1 MNEEALNAAYL
12 HFKEKMQPGYNG
24 SIEDFKTLMST
35 DSGVFDASLSNFQSG
50 GYNGG
55 AEDFSKLM
63 GVESG
68 KTQGAAEVDA
78 TAVPQIVPTGTES
91 ASENGSLGLPKVSPK
106 IMMAEEGEAIAKLK
120 TRFAGLGFT
129 FEQARVGGDAIT
141 ITSPKDANG
150 NAASE
155 TFEFDYGVLGFD
167 VFGKADSESQR
178 LNEFIKLHANDSPSV
193 NAGAYANAWKF
204 TNEAETDYLF
214 EGDDIPE
221 DKKGQRK
228 LPSELTAKELESHTE
243 FLLGKLNANTR
254 NSYEVKEIEDGIIA
268 DMANF
273 QKDLVAS
280 LKNKYAT
287 EIAEAEKD
295 LTSEKS
301 SALLDLVNSE
311 YNEAVN
317 AEFNTRRAES
327 SELLNL
333 FDANRLAVQ
342 SRYGD
347 MLQRISREE
356 GFDAVLGETAMGRI
370 ARDFPI
376 FNSVAR
382 GIYGTGA
389 FKLPKSWNEA
399 DALKLSRMLET
410 ASSEL
415 KNLEKRD
422 SSEKFVFSGDAN
434 TEFAGEDNL
443 SFRYAPNTPAIKKA
457 RKERAELD
465 RDDPMWLPMEAV
477 TSGTYKTGY
486 WTVGERIEVLK
497 RRQTYLRE
505 KAVQRMVTADEY
517 QQKIDKL
524 ITPEIFGESITNPS
538 LSLRDYGLIF
548 GDQLVQMAGAVL
560 SGGGSTFMQEAGS
573 AFTEITT
580 IKAMDK
586 LFPIGSEIDMGITTS
601 TIKNK
606 EDQQRHFYALPKSE
620 RFEAVLDIVENG
632 EGDLDTAT
640 RTGVANAGLDLV
652 SNAIVIGKATK
663 FLPKDL
669 ARKLF
674 TKKYKEFLSGA
685 WKTMGKDVTIASF
698 SEFLTETAQEGVSIM
713 GVGSATGDYG
723 TTEGNVKRILEAG
736 GQALIVTGP
745 MVGGG
750 QITTT
755 TVNEIKNTVS
765 ALRDPESTRAYV
777 NKMKSTFDAQLQA
790 GEITQDQRDTYFTEL
805 EAAEQV
811 INDTKL
817 KDLKGEQKKKAIDNV
832 VISNKLKE
840 ENTQIEESIK
850 KVKKEIGEE
859 AYSEFTTNDEI
870 KLERNKK
877 KIKELETE
885 NIKEV
890 LKNDYLTNGKDLADW
905 VNNQKEGDFKNKE
918 VITFKTAK
926 EAEAYIEG
934 KGIKMPEQQKQRLL
948 NGDVNGA
955 NLGDLAIIIDEN
967 VSNNIDK
974 EDWSSSNVVHHEVLH
989 FILEGFDAK
998 ELDAFI
1004 DGTIKAIKASN
1015 DPKMKA
1021 VEEKLNEKLLVYE
1034 LGGVG
1039 LDTKAGKEE
1048 FFTSLSDALN
1058 FIKVSDINLENGG
1071 VLADIGEM
1079 LQNVLSRNTKAGIDF
1094 SNLDAENTLKFIQ
1107 KYNEFNGK
1115 GPKFKASRIIGGKE
1129 VDDREDQVKESVS
1142 VGKRSSLIE
1151 SLNSM
1156 QQGAET
1162 KSDFQKPNIFNKV
1175 FESTMPGG
1183 AISNYIRSLQMS
1195 PEKTQATIDSV
1206 TDRLINFDPQAT
1218 RKDGTTV
1225 GKEGLGEFLM
1235 ANVGFAKLD
1244 AAKKLAK
1251 EGEIRKVTQRIDAKD
1266 ESGRTI
1272 AETIADTTEDAKP
1285 DTKRVKKARKIKSL
1299 EDITLD
1305 NKDVISGNIEKKIND
1320 LIEENPENLIEQLEG
1335 LISKDFAK
1343 EVKSQMGKIQKKGKE
1358 TVVSPEY
1365 KAHHAFNYD
1374 TYIAALD
1381 VNTIK
1386 ANYNQL
1392 FDIKQIGREKDKK
1405 VDPTTG
1411 KVTYPGKGIYDISTT
1426 KAKWTK
1432 YFTEGGYTT
1441 LLARQ
1446 KKLAEFISKDIARTA
1461 INKQIAENSNN
1472 LNEVILAELREWDA
1486 ALDKQKGE
1494 TISFDSIKFSAT
1506 VRGFNPVEIKDF
1518 YQNLPLL
1525 SISLQKTNLNDKDAV
1540 IEAVKNIY
1548 DDSYASG
1555 KLKKLGEDIFK
1566 VVNRYGG
1573 IEERHTKLKKK
1584 PQETLNEY
1592 LFNNLK
1598 AAELDLTL
1606 AEILDLID
1614 EKGRTLQLSK
1624 SFDKK
1629 DVINKA
1635 RAEIVTVGKKWLKKY
1650 GKEKALMMLIH
1661 ASGMYSTS
1669 TKIGRGNLFEVN
1681 NNGVVTELDILKDMS
1696 NKELLELA
1704 ETMKDPEY
1712 LRPVQRIATEME
1724 MAGDQNAWRNDLIRA
1739 IRKQRVTTRTK
1750 STGSQRYQAF
1760 NGKEDYNTWV
1770 IKEIFGDEVKL
1781 TDKGR
1786 LKGTQELTINDEK
1799 VKIDTSLFSQTSDK
1813 AVADRDYDG
1822 REKESAISELVVREI
1837 AQHYKDQ
1844 IKAKKLDKEDFAVM
1858 MMSMASNMQ
1867 SPLKRAANLG
1877 YIFKN
1882 KEGQKYT
1889 GKLRYEHMI
1898 PTNYMVVQLT
1908 NAYMNDGNV
1917 DLDALFKEY
1926 TVAVI
1931 PDTMDKIFDEVNLT
1945 QVMPIGY
1952 KIGNSSTR
1960 RYYNMST
1967 YGHPD
1972 LYAIES
1978 LNPKDKG
1985 KVYGEAVANMKFKE
1999 SVSVGNK
2006 ALAKAVQASRAIKEP
2021 KGITVLDFD
2030 DTLATTKSQVLY
2042 TMPDATTGKLNAEEF
2057 AKRGN
2062 DLLAEGAVFDF
2073 SEFNQVVKGKTA
2085 PLFQKALKLKNKFG
2099 TKNMFILTARAPE
2112 SATAIK
2118 QFLDAQGLNIP
2129 LDNITGLG
2137 KSEAEAKAT
2146 WIAEKVGEGYNDFY
2160 FADDAIQNVTAVKNM
2175 LEQFDV
2181 KSKVQQARVKFSE
2194 SMDGDFNKILEDVLG
2209 IDANKRFSSMKGRKR
2224 GESKGKFRFFIP
2236 PSHEDFVGLLYNF
2249 MGVGRKGDAHRDFLE
2264 QALIRP
2270 LNRANRELDTAKQS
2284 IANDFKSLNKSFP
2297 DIKKKLKKKTPQGD
2311 FTHEDA
2317 IRVYLWDINGHDIPG
2332 LAKTDQEALVNFIES
2347 NPDLQSYASALNI
2360 ISKQDAYVS
2369 PTDGWESGDIRVDL
2383 NDATG
2388 RVGREEYF
2396 AEFLQNTDIIFSK
2409 ENLNKIEAGYG
2420 KGVREALEDMLYR
2433 IKTGRNRPSGNNALV
2448 NRFVNYI
2455 NGAVGSVMFLNIRS
2469 AVLQQMSIVN
2479 YINFADNN
2487 IFSAAKAFA
2496 NQKQYWSDWAYI
2508 FNSDMLKQRRG
2519 GIQTDV
2525 NGSELAETISKS
2537 KFPMRTLVRELL
2549 KLGFTP
2555 TQIGDN
2561 IAIATGGST
2570 YYRNRI
2576 KTYLKQG
2583 LSKTEAE
2590 AKAWTDFQD
2599 ITQSTQQSARPD
2611 MVSQQQASPLGKFIL
2626 AFQNVTSQ
2634 FNRLGK
2640 KAFLDIKNRRITKP
2654 NTSQFQSDV
2663 SNASRIMYYFAV
2675 QNMIFYGLQTAL
2687 FAAMF
2692 DDNEDDEKFLKK
2704 KERMINGSID
2714 SVLRGTGAMG
2724 AVVATMKNM
2733 VIKFADQ
2740 RDKKAFS
2747 KDESAVLMEML
2758 NVSPPLGIKARK
2770 IVNAEKTL
2778 NYNKKAME
2786 EMETFDIDNP
2796 QWSATTNYIEG
2807 VTNVPLNRLYNKT
2820 QNMREALNNQHSAW
2834 QRALM
2839 FMGWSKYNLG
2849 LYEDDKSSTPAKKDD
2864 KEDNKDDSSIPR
2876 IKI

>member
-35 DSGVFDASLSNFQSG
+35 DSGIFDSSLSNFQSG

-55 AEDFSKLM
+55 AEDFSRLM

-78 TAVPQIVPTGTES
+78 TAVPQIVSTGTES

-150 NAASE
+150 NVASE

-243 FLLGKLNANTR
+243 FLLDKLNANTR

-333 FDANRLAVQ
+333 FDANRAAVQ

-560 SGGGSTFMQEAGS
+560 SGGGSTFTQEAGS

-601 TIKNK
+601 TIKSK

-640 RTGVANAGLDLV
+640 RTGIANAGLDLV
-652 SNAIVIGKATK
+652 SNAIVIGKATN

-685 WKTMGKDVTIASF
+685 WRTMGKDVTIASF

-755 TVNEIKNTVS
+755 TVNEIRSAIS
-765 ALRDPESTRAYV
+765 ALRDPESTRAV
-777 NKMKSTFDAQLQA
+777 INKMKSTFDAQLQA
-790 GEITQDQRDTYFTEL
+790 GEITQEQRDTYFTEL

-811 INDTKL
+811 VNEPRL
-817 KDLKGEQKKKAIDNV
+817 KNLNGKRKKEAVDNV
-832 VISNKLKE
+832 VNSNRLKE
-840 ENTQIEESIK
+840 KNTELEESIK
-850 KVKKEIGEE
+850 KTKKEIGEE
-859 AYSEFTTNDEI
+859 AYGEYTTNEEI
-870 KLERNKK
+870 ELERNKK
-877 KIKELETE
+877 KIKDLE
-885 NIKEV
+885 
-890 LKNDYLTNGKDLADW
+890 DSNGKLKQKQAHDDGITLIDYI
-905 VNNQKEGDFKNKE
+905 NNNNEDFKGKE
-918 VITFKTAK
+918 MISFKTRKQAEEWIDAK
-926 EAEAYIEG
+926 TKNGEIKPLTEEERYNILG
-934 KGIKMPEQQKQRLL
+934 KWNRNKSSGM
-948 NGDVNGA
+948 
-955 NLGDLAIIIDEN
+955 NLGKYAITIDQN
-967 VSNNIDK
+967 VYENIDK
-974 EDWSSSNVVHHEVLH
+974 GDWSAHNAIRHEALH
-989 FILEGFDAK
+989 YILDEYTDKQLK
-998 ELDAFI
+998 EFM
-1004 DGTIKAIKASN
+1004 DGTISAMQKSN
-1015 DPKMKA
+1015 DPDMKA
-1021 VEEKLNEKLLVYE
+1021 VALLLDQKLSVYKAK
-1034 LGGVG
+1034 GIG
-1039 LDTKAGKEE
+1039 LDTKIGKEE
-1048 FFTSLSDALN
+1048 FFTSLSDALSYMKA
-1058 FIKVSDINLENGG
+1058 IDINPQNGS

-1079 LQNVLSRNTKAGIDF
+1079 LQNVFTKNTKAGIDF
-1094 SNLDAENTLKFIQ
+1094 SDLNAENTLQFIQ

-1142 VGKRSSLIE
+1142 VAGLSEAVDAVNAIEQKIKNDIEAAGKTYDKE
-1151 SLNSM
+1151 SLGRSRTSKTKGTTGFD
-1156 QQGAET
+1156 QLYEAVAEPYEG
-1162 KSDFQKPNIFNKV
+1162 SGKPRGPIN
-1175 FESTMPGG
+1175 
-1183 AISNYIRSLQMS
+1183 NYIRKLGMS
-1195 PEKTQATIDSV
+1195 PEKTAETIEAT
-1206 TDRLINFDPQAT
+1206 TERLINYDPL
-1218 RKDGTTV
+1218 
-1225 GKEGLGEFLM
+1225 KERQDPNDTSPVTIGEFLM
-1235 ANVGFAKLD
+1235 ANIGYGKLV
-1244 AAKKLAK
+1244 AAKKLAQ
-1251 EGEIRKVTQRIDAKD
+1251 EGEKRKVTQRIDAKD

-1411 KVTYPGKGIYDISTT
+1411 KITYPGKGIYDISTT

-1446 KKLAEFISKDIARTA
+1446 KKLAEFISKDIARAA

-1494 TISFDSIKFSAT
+1494 TISFDSVKFSAT

-1548 DDSYASG
+1548 NDSYTSG

-1606 AEILDLID
+1606 AEILDLTD

-1650 GKEKALMMLIH
+1650 GKEKALMMLVH

-1669 TKIGRGNLFEVN
+1669 TKIGRGNLFEVD

-1739 IRKQRVTTRTK
+1739 IRNQRVTTRTK

-1786 LKGTQELTINDEK
+1786 LKGTQELTINGKK

-2112 SATAIK
+2112 SAVAIK

-2129 LDNITGLG
+2129 LENITGLG

-2160 FADDAIQNVTAVKNM
+2160 FADDAIQNVKAVKNM
-2175 LEQFDV
+2175 LDQFDV

-2194 SMDGDFNKILEDVLG
+2194 SMNGDFNKILEDVLG
-2209 IDANKRFSSMKGRKR
+2209 IDA
-2224 GESKGKFRFFIP
+2224 
-2236 PSHEDFVGLLYNF
+2236 V
-2249 MGVGRKGDAHRDFLE
+2249 
-2264 QALIRP
+2264 
-2270 LNRANRELDTAKQS
+2270 
-2284 IANDFKSLNKSFP
+2284 
-2297 DIKKKLKKKTPQGD
+2297 
-2311 FTHEDA
+2311 
-2317 IRVYLWDINGHDIPG
+2317 
-2332 LAKTDQEALVNFIES
+2332 
-2347 NPDLQSYASALNI
+2347 
-2360 ISKQDAYVS
+2360 
-2369 PTDGWESGDIRVDL
+2369 
-2383 NDATG
+2383 
-2388 RVGREEYF
+2388 
-2396 AEFLQNTDIIFSK
+2396 
-2409 ENLNKIEAGYG
+2409 
-2420 KGVREALEDMLYR
+2420 
-2433 IKTGRNRPSGNNALV
+2433 
-2448 NRFVNYI
+2448 
-2455 NGAVGSVMFLNIRS
+2455 
-2469 AVLQQMSIVN
+2469 
-2479 YINFADNN
+2479 
-2487 IFSAAKAFA
+2487 
-2496 NQKQYWSDWAYI
+2496 
-2508 FNSDMLKQRRG
+2508 
-2519 GIQTDV
+2519 
-2525 NGSELAETISKS
+2525 
-2537 KFPMRTLVRELL
+2537 
-2549 KLGFTP
+2549 
-2555 TQIGDN
+2555 
-2561 IAIATGGST
+2561 
-2570 YYRNRI
+2570 
-2576 KTYLKQG
+2576 
-2583 LSKTEAE
+2583 
-2590 AKAWTDFQD
+2590 
-2599 ITQSTQQSARPD
+2599 
-2611 MVSQQQASPLGKFIL
+2611 
-2626 AFQNVTSQ
+2626 
-2634 FNRLGK
+2634 
-2640 KAFLDIKNRRITKP
+2640 
-2654 NTSQFQSDV
+2654 
-2663 SNASRIMYYFAV
+2663 
-2675 QNMIFYGLQTAL
+2675 
-2687 FAAMF
+2687 
-2692 DDNEDDEKFLKK
+2692 
-2704 KERMINGSID
+2704 
-2714 SVLRGTGAMG
+2714 
-2724 AVVATMKNM
+2724 
-2733 VIKFADQ
+2733 
-2740 RDKKAFS
+2740 
-2747 KDESAVLMEML
+2747 
-2758 NVSPPLGIKARK
+2758 
-2770 IVNAEKTL
+2770 
-2778 NYNKKAME
+2778 
-2786 EMETFDIDNP
+2786 
-2796 QWSATTNYIEG
+2796 
-2807 VTNVPLNRLYNKT
+2807 
-2820 QNMREALNNQHSAW
+2820 
-2834 QRALM
+2834 
-2839 FMGWSKYNLG
+2839 
-2849 LYEDDKSSTPAKKDD
+2849 
-2864 KEDNKDDSSIPR
+2864 
-2876 IKI
+2876 